1 MINMRISKR
10 LKTISEFIDKEDKII
25 DIGCDHALLD
35 IYIKENI
42 KNDVVIASDI
52 HEGALSQAKKNIT
65 KHSLDGIIE
74 LRLGDGLDVIDD
86 GEVNTIIIAGMGY
99 NNIVKIFTIIAFI
112 ITSILGVLL
121 HFAYDFS
128 GRNIIIGLFTPVN
141 ESTWEHLK
149 LLFFPAIACMII
161 GIFIIKPQ
169 LNRIPLYINGLF
181 ISIIT
186 GLLLIIVLF
195 YTLTGITGTNI
206 DWLNIAIYF
215 ISAAC
220 VYALFWYIQTYCK
233 DSIILNSYNYMLLSI
248 TLLFILVLLFFLF
261 TITPPAIGLFKDPDL

>member
-1 MINMRISKR
+1 MN
-10 LKTISEFIDKEDKII
+10 
-25 DIGCDHALLD
+25 
-35 IYIKENI
+35 
-42 KNDVVIASDI
+42 
-52 HEGALSQAKKNIT
+52 
-65 KHSLDGIIE
+65 
-74 LRLGDGLDVIDD
+74 
-86 GEVNTIIIAGMGY
+86 
-99 NNIVKIFTIIAFI
+99 NNIVKIFAIIAFI

-128 GRNIIIGLFTPVN
+128 GKNIIIGLFTPVN

-149 LLFFPAIACMII
+149 LLFFPTIACMII

-169 LNRIPLYINGLF
+169 LNRIPLYINGFF

-215 ISAAC
+215 ISATC

>member
-1 MINMRISKR
+1 MN
-10 LKTISEFIDKEDKII
+10 
-25 DIGCDHALLD
+25 
-35 IYIKENI
+35 
-42 KNDVVIASDI
+42 
-52 HEGALSQAKKNIT
+52 
-65 KHSLDGIIE
+65 
-74 LRLGDGLDVIDD
+74 
-86 GEVNTIIIAGMGY
+86 
-99 NNIVKIFTIIAFI
+99 NNIVKIFAIIAFI

-149 LLFFPAIACMII
+149 LLFFPALMCMIT
-161 GIFIIKPQ
+161 GF
-169 LNRIPLYINGLF
+169 F
-181 ISIIT
+181 ISTIT
-186 GLLLIIVLF
+186 GLILIIVLF

-215 ISAAC
+215 ISATC